1 MKKVIQK
8 IFTIALPI
16 VSVSAVLVFTVLCM
30 ANFTSGFMYEHGS
43 VITSVA
49 ISAEILYAAALLI
62 FCLRKNELIY
72 KFLLTGL
79 ILIAI
84 ALIGLFIL
92 QETGLMEKI
101 DSKESLQALIDSTGA
116 WGPLAFI
123 VLQALQVFLLPI
135 PGVLTVGAGVLLFGP
150 VKACFYSYIGILL
163 GSLVAFWIGRVI
175 GYKAASWLVGK
186 DTLNQWLEKIKGKD
200 RRLLTAMFLLPV
212 FPDDILCFVAG
223 LSTMSWKY
231 FIIMQLI
238 SRGISVSL
246 TSFSVGGLIIPY
258 NTWWGILCWILIG
271 VCILIIFIFIY
282 KKGEKIENWFLSRF
296 RTNKTRSL
304 RLDETKKTSTQK
316 TTCQTPNSENP
327 KRQS

>member
-1 MKKVIQK
+1 
-8 IFTIALPI
+8 
-16 VSVSAVLVFTVLCM
+16 
-30 ANFTSGFMYEHGS
+30 MYEHGS

-304 RLDETKKTSTQK
+304 RLDETKKRQHKKQLVKRLIVKIPNANLNQSIQNKAYEKEHGLLSCSFSCDQSKLKADITS
-316 TTCQTPNSENP
+316 
-327 KRQS
+327 